1 MLRLASRIPQAIR
14 CYRSFRSRA
23 PLLSFY
29 TSVVAVVLV
38 VMSVIAGA
46 AAVPLAPNV
55 LLAAAGVVTR
65 HG

>member
-1 MLRLASRIPQAIR
+1 
-14 CYRSFRSRA
+14 
-23 PLLSFY
+23 
-29 TSVVAVVLV
+29 LV

-55 LLAAAGVVTR
+55 LLAAAGAVTR